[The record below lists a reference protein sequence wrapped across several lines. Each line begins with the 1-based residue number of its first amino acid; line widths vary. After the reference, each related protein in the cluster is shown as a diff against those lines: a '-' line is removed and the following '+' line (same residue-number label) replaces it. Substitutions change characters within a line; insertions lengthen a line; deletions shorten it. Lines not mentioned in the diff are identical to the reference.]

1 MSETNAIKLI
11 RPELLGDYQMV
22 EQQSDLLNFVRRS
35 DISIKEFGM
44 LNDIY
49 VPWSVKEGT
58 GKQRGQ
64 TDSRAWIEWYNQHM
78 LECKNVFLHWGE
90 NKDQL
95 IELIWKYYGETQVCI
110 NFPAT
115 ITVKVKTH
123 TLSPATSSKCNHEEA
138 VRDLFFRH

>member
-1 MSETNAIKLI
+1 
-11 RPELLGDYQMV
+11 
-22 EQQSDLLNFVRRS
+22 
-35 DISIKEFGM
+35 
-44 LNDIY
+44 
-49 VPWSVKEGT
+49 
-58 GKQRGQ
+58 
-64 TDSRAWIEWYNQHM
+64 M

-123 TLSPATSSKCNHEEA
+123 TLSPATYSNAIMKKLYETYFLGTDVGIVSKDID
-138 VRDLFFRH
+138 VLVSLI